1 MNLKSS
7 VFFPFFFFLS
17 VFLFLGG
24 WEGRCLFV
32 FFSQICRKKQIY
44 FIFQNKSRF
53 FCFESLIKF
62 WLKPFVWY
70 SRQTDYLWLLMARKH
85 GPFWCPTYQKYF
97 DFTSLLCSV
106 ILKETC
112 MEASWSPGAVCLCR
126 HFHFMNGNWTQ
137 FGLADISVGIGSWS
151 CLPCCVAQQMSLLL
165 KVCLFVHPTPCNYIT
180 PPAEHKYIL
189 NNLIGLFTDNVI
201 LIFRPRTKMSSI
213 SSSF

>member
-1 MNLKSS
+1 MKIMETRRKGRWK
-7 VFFPFFFFLS
+7 VIGCMW
-17 VFLFLGG
+17 GG
-24 WEGRCLFV
+24 NWRKIMENEENRGLIDKKAYEDQWE
-32 FFSQICRKKQIY
+32 I
-44 FIFQNKSRF
+44 
-53 FCFESLIKF
+53 F